1 MKIYMKNTQNKL
13 ILGIATLV
21 AVFGMASTTFAATL
35 PVMSTSSATS
45 VTTTSA
51 TLNGFFN
58 DGGSPMTQLYFDYGT
73 SPLLGTL
80 SPLAT
85 VPALTAGN
93 YSVTI
98 TGLTPGTT
106 YYVQAVGTNG
116 VGSTWGN
123 PTITFTTKTTSSV
136 SPVVSTTS
144 ATNVASTSATLN
156 GFYNMN
162 NNLGSVYFEYGTS
175 SGSLNS
181 TTSNISVSSNSG
193 NYSANLSGLA
203 SSTTYYYRAVG
214 VNANG
219 TTRANTTLSFTTL
232 AGGYTP
238 PTPTTN
244 KCYIS
249 SFNASSY
256 YITRGNNVYLSW
268 ATSNCT
274 NATLSPSGYNAL
286 SASSYAVQPTSNTN
300 TYTLY
305 ASNGT
310 SSDTSYITIT
320 INNGSYNPNPYYPPN
335 PPYYPPN
342 PPYYP
347 TGGGT
352 TYRTYDY
359 MYGTNGSGNTST
371 GVTNRI
377 YNKVKDSLSGTSNAN
392 ASSSLNTVTNNTD
405 TSNSDS
411 SSLASAVGM
420 SGGGFLPNT
429 FFGWLILIL
438 IILIIAM
445 IVRTLTK
452 RNSHAPAHH

>member
-1 MKIYMKNTQNKL
+1 MKNIQNKL

-21 AVFGMASTTFAATL
+21 AVFGFAGTTFAATA
-35 PVMSTSSATS
+35 PIMSTSSATA

-51 TLNGFFN
+51 TLNGFYN
-58 DGGSPMTQLYFDYGT
+58 DGGSGMTQIFFDYGT
-73 SPLLGTL
+73 SPILGTL

-98 TGLTPGTT
+98 SGLTPGTT

-116 VGSTWGN
+116 IGSTWGN

-136 SPVVSTTS
+136 MPVMSTAS
-144 ATNVASTSATLN
+144 AINIASYSATLN

-175 SGSLNS
+175 SVSLSS

-193 NYSANLSGLA
+193 NYSANLSGL
-203 SSTTYYYRAVG
+203 SPLTTYYYRAVG

-219 TTRANTTLSFTTL
+219 TTRATTVLSFTTL
-232 AGGYTP
+232 AGTYTP
-238 PTPTTN
+238 PTPTGN

-249 SFNASSY
+249 SFNANSY
-256 YITRGNNVYLSW
+256 YITRGNTVYLSW
-268 ATSNCT
+268 NTTNCT
-274 NATLSPSGYNAL
+274 NVTLSPSGYNAL
-286 SASSYAVQPTSNTN
+286 SASSYAVYPSANTN

-305 ASNGT
+305 ASNST

-320 INNGSYNPNPYYPPN
+320 TNNGGYNPNPNPYYPPN

-359 MYGTNGSGNTST
+359 MYGTNGGSNTST
-371 GVTNRI
+371 GTTNRI
-377 YNKVKDSLSGTSNAN
+377 YNKVKSAFSGTNNAD
-392 ASSSLNTVTNNTD
+392 ASSSSNTVTSNT
-405 TSNSDS
+405 TNSNSDS
-411 SSLASAVGM
+411 SSLSAAVGL
-420 SGGGFLPNT
+420 SGGSFFPNT

-438 IILIIAM
+438 IILVIAM
-445 IVRTLTK
+445 IVRTVTK
-452 RNSHAPAHH
+452 KKSAHVAHH